1 MNEQIETAAGAEAER
16 RWPVVGEHGSTFT
29 YPLDALRES
38 RRAAFTLGAAWQAA
52 QPRTVSQTKFAD
64 LCFVADLAF
73 LTAPAG
79 TTDAGRLRAA
89 LVAVLGGLGYTVE
102 PEAGEAR

>member
-1 MNEQIETAAGAEAER
+1 MSEHIETAAGAEAER

-52 QPRTVSQTKFAD
+52 QPRTVSAAWLMEAWWAASGEGWAVPQHVVVAFARQ
-64 LCFVADLAF
+64 LGFTVA
-73 LTAPAG
+73 
-79 TTDAGRLRAA
+79 
-89 LVAVLGGLGYTVE
+89 
-102 PEAGEAR
+102 EAGEVR

>member
-1 MNEQIETAAGAEAER
+1 MSAAEASE
-16 RWPVVGEHGSTFT
+16 EIS
-29 YPLDALRES
+29 
-38 RRAAFTLGAAWQAA
+38 QA
-52 QPRTVSQTKFAD
+52 QFAD

-102 PEAGEAR
+102 HGAVEGS